1 VRRIVD
7 AFKAVVMSL
16 CESSRQKATLAVIIP
31 AVVIV
36 IVGLMIS
43 STHNSLAVI
52 LMFSGIAICV
62 TAYVYRWR
70 DPVWF
75 LILLGFSIVG
85 FPLFV
90 VLHNAFYAV
99 GQIGRNIYLLKSIFE
114 VLHAVSFI
122 IAIGVCPIGVVV
134 GITGLM
140 VTSLVR
146 WKQRRAC

>member
-1 VRRIVD
+1 MRRTVD
-7 AFKAVVMSL
+7 AFKAVVMSI

-43 STHNSLAVI
+43 STHNSLAVVF
-52 LMFSGIAICV
+52 MFSGIAICA
-62 TAYVYRWR
+62 TAYVHRWR

-85 FPLFV
+85 FPFFV

-99 GQIGRNIYLLKSIFE
+99 GQISKNIYLVKS
-114 VLHAVSFI
+114 
-122 IAIGVCPIGVVV
+122 
-134 GITGLM
+134 M
-140 VTSLVR
+140 
-146 WKQRRAC
+146 